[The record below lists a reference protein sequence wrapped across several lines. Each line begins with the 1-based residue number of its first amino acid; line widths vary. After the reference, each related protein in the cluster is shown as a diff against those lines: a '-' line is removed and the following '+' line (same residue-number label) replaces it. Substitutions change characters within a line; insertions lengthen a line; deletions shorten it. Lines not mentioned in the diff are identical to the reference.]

1 MPYKL
6 DGKVIRPGR
15 PFKGTDGVSYS
26 QLWDSQLSAEQKT
39 AIGITWEDEPAQVD
53 TLYWASAG
61 NPNDLTTTKET
72 LVNRQKRHAAR
83 ALSNTDWY
91 VTRKSEK
98 DIAIPSNV
106 ATYRDAVRTACTA
119 RESEINAAS
128 DMTALETL
136 MKAPVLLE
144 NGDANSAALTQFPEP
159 LE

>member
-6 DGKVIRPGR
+6 DGKVIRAGR

-26 QLWDSQLSAEQKT
+26 QLWEGQLSAEQKT
-39 AIGITWEDEPAQVD
+39 AIGITWEDEPAQID
-53 TLYWASAG
+53 TVYWASAG
-61 NPNDLTTTKET
+61 KPKDLATVKAN
-72 LVNRQKRHAAR
+72 LVNDQKRQAAR
-83 ALSNTDWY
+83 ALNNTDWY

-98 DIAIPSNV
+98 DTAIPSNV
-106 ATYRDAVRTACTA
+106 STYRDAVRAACVA
-119 RESEINAAS
+119 REGEINAAS

>member
-61 NPNDLTTTKET
+61 NPNDLTTTKEN
-72 LVNRQKRHAAR
+72 LVDRQKRHAAR
-83 ALSNTDWY
+83 ALGNTDWY

-98 DIAIPSNV
+98 GTAIPSNV

-119 RESEINAAS
+119 REGEINAAS

-136 MKAPVLLE
+136 MKTAPGE
-144 NGDANSAALTQFPEP
+144 SGALTQFPEP

>member
-6 DGKVIRPGR
+6 DGKVIRAGQ
-15 PFKGTDGVSYS
+15 PFNTATMSYS
-26 QLWDSQLSAEQKT
+26 QLWETKLSDEEKA

-61 NPNDLTTTKET
+61 KPNDLAKLKEL
-72 LVNRQKRHAAR
+72 LVDRQKDQASR
-83 ALSNTDWY
+83 ALKDTDWY

-98 DIAIPSNV
+98 DTAIPSKV
-106 ATYRDAVRTACTA
+106 TTYRDAVRAACTA
-119 RESEINAAS
+119 REGEINAAS

-136 MKAPVLLE
+136 MKAPAFLE